1 MQQRR
6 IWMIQSCRWNKYFDF
21 TSTAV
26 TNYLVDYCCLVC
38 YICSAEEGGEKK
50 EGRTPGGREHRRSFI
65 HLMRRIIRYI
75 VVIFTFT
82 ERLWFQRG

>member
-1 MQQRR
+1 MQQKQ

-38 YICSAEEGGEKK
+38 YICSAEEGKRKK
-50 EGRTPGGREHRRSFI
+50 PQRVKTQAQFYSSDEEDQQI
-65 HLMRRIIRYI
+65 HYCYFYI
-75 VVIFTFT
+75 HSKDFGFN
-82 ERLWFQRG
+82 